1 MDRETRPRRA
11 SQVVHDDY
19 VMWTHL
25 RVPGVGFA
33 GFRDGDFCAI
43 EEPSQP
49 IDLITPTVSSAK
61 NYLVCFSSIGCIDH
75 PVWRGHREEAK
86 SGPPCEHRI
95 TRNEGAMVPLLLPRV
110 TTGLASIAAW
120 CGRDTTPRGQPW

>member
-1 MDRETRPRRA
+1 MRLHPKTCDKPPPRYATTGPPMLWGLCMDRETRPRRA

-49 IDLITPTVSSAK
+49 IDLITHRHGKHHLLEMHQGEARLGTA
-61 NYLVCFSSIGCIDH
+61 GRR
-75 PVWRGHREEAK
+75 WAAGHRIVLAIER
-86 SGPPCEHRI
+86 CQEHR
-95 TRNEGAMVPLLLPRV
+95 RRSVQSRLG
-110 TTGLASIAAW
+110 
-120 CGRDTTPRGQPW
+120 